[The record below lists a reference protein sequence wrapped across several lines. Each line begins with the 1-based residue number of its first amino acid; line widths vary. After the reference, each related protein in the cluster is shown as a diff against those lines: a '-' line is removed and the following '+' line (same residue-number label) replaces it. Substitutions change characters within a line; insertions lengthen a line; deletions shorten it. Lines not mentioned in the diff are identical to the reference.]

1 MSDDTTAA
9 PPSRPKIDHIARAP
23 IYIGICVFLMQMLTQ
38 FSLFFQLPEKVK
50 MVLRRLDVIEEYA
63 SQGKALHAQREA
75 EVASLRHLIE
85 QREEAGKLMQEDDRT
100 QWEAI
105 RELDRRI
112 DGLEKGKQ

>member
-1 MSDDTTAA
+1 MSNGTASPA
-9 PPSRPKIDHIARAP
+9 PARPKIDHIARAP

-63 SQGKALHAQREA
+63 SEGKALHAQREV

-85 QREEAGKLMQEDDRT
+85 QREQAGKLMQEDDRT

-112 DGLEKGKQ
+112 DEIEKGKR